1 MFITYRRT
9 GGMFGLLAVAA
20 VAFAAAVLTL
30 AAAAAILIVALA
42 VTAAAILAR
51 AILPTSWRY
60 HTVPPAT
67 PWPQETIET
76 TAVNPAGSSDERDL
90 LRMDNEKG

>member
-9 GGMFGLLAVAA
+9 GGIFALLTLAA
-20 VAFAAAVLTL
+20 VAFAAAVLTV

-42 VTAAAILAR
+42 VTAAAILGR
-51 AILPTSWRY
+51 AVLPTSWRR

-90 LRMDNEKG
+90 LRIDSDKG

>member
-1 MFITYRRT
+1 MFITYHRT
-9 GGMFGLLAVAA
+9 GGMFALLMLAA
-20 VAFAAAVLTL
+20 VAFAAAVVTV

-42 VTAAAILAR
+42 VTAAALLAR
-51 AILPTSWRY
+51 AVLPTSWRY

-67 PWPQETIET
+67 QWPHETIEP

-90 LRMDNEKG
+90 LRIDSEKG